1 MNPRILLSAAFG
13 YFQIRDLRSPGLA
26 QNLVSSVPSSLN
38 DLVICLKPFA
48 VEPFHLVIALVP
60 LLPQA
65 LVGRLPSRAQWIA
78 HARNLASVRASGP
91 AGTASIQASTDHE
104 EWSPAKGAPT
114 AVRDGLLDAGVAAA
128 KAAGPSTHE
137 KPLVVP
143 QPVSLLVVRASPEAA
158 QECCISKGLFKT
170 WTTPGRLL
178 IASAKAL
185 VDITTTENRAKFP
198 LLKSLSDEV
207 PADWRR
213 YGPGGALSGPS
224 AMPAG

>member
-1 MNPRILLSAAFG
+1 
-13 YFQIRDLRSPGLA
+13 
-26 QNLVSSVPSSLN
+26 
-38 DLVICLKPFA
+38 
-48 VEPFHLVIALVP
+48 
-60 LLPQA
+60 
-65 LVGRLPSRAQWIA
+65 
-78 HARNLASVRASGP
+78 
-91 AGTASIQASTDHE
+91 
-104 EWSPAKGAPT
+104 
-114 AVRDGLLDAGVAAA
+114 VRDGLLDAGVAAA

-158 QECCISKGLFKT
+158 QECCISKGFFKT
-170 WTTPGRLL
+170 WTT
-178 IASAKAL
+178 S
-185 VDITTTENRAKFP
+185 ENRAKFP

>member
-65 LVGRLPSRAQWIA
+65 LVGRLPTRAQWIA

-91 AGTASIQASTDHE
+91 AGTASIQASATRASQDYSLSTDHE
-104 EWSPAKGAPT
+104 EWTPART
-114 AVRDGLLDAGVAAA
+114 
-128 KAAGPSTHE
+128 
-137 KPLVVP
+137 
-143 QPVSLLVVRASPEAA
+143 RALPEAHA
-158 QECCISKGLFKT
+158 RVLHAV
-170 WTTPGRLL
+170 LD
-178 IASAKAL
+178 SAA
-185 VDITTTENRAKFP
+185 RAP
-198 LLKSLSDEV
+198 
-207 PADWRR
+207 
-213 YGPGGALSGPS
+213 
-224 AMPAG
+224 